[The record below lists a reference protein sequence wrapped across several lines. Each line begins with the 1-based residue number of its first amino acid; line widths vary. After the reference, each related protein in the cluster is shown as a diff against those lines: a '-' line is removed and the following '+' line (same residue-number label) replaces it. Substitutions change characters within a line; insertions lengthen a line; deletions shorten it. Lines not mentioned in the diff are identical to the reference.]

1 MYGCLGAVFRRS
13 RVRVMCVCV
22 CVYIYMFR
30 STLKILCYLAIQCDN
45 L

>member
-22 CVYIYMFR
+22 YVPIYAENSVLFGN
-30 STLKILCYLAIQCDN
+30 TV
-45 L
+45 

>member
-22 CVYIYMFR
+22 CVYIYIYIYVLIYAENSMLFGN
-30 STLKILCYLAIQCDN
+30 TV
-45 L
+45 

>member
-22 CVYIYMFR
+22 CVCVPIYVENSVLFGN
-30 STLKILCYLAIQCDN
+30 IV
-45 L
+45 

>member
-22 CVYIYMFR
+22 FR
-30 STLKILCYLAIQCDN
+30 STLKILCYLAIQCDKE
-45 L
+45 